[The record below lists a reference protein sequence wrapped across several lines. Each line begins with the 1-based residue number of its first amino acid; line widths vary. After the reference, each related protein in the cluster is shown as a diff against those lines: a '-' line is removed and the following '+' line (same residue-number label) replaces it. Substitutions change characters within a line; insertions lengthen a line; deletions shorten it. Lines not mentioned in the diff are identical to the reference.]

1 MASLLLP
8 ISSDDNL
15 NQLLPAAKQIAGFT
29 GYNIIPFTCKN
40 SGKKHRPEL
49 IPQEWEVR
57 YSESD
62 LFSTIYS
69 FLFPNDDDIALVVIS
84 PQVINLNSRNKAT
97 HFFSKFRSLQVP
109 YLVLSET
116 PKKIWHPR
124 DIYFPVSL
132 KDGEKEASAWAG
144 FWSRTSEANLHL
156 IHPEFRNKTT
166 RQYFKR
172 NMAFIR
178 KLFHQSNVPFNTISA
193 GHKRKEAIQK
203 AMELAANSPD
213 ALLVIPATRLNS
225 PEYVFTGPP
234 EIRLLKNRGNTPVLF
249 VNPRHDMYIPCG

>member
-49 IPQEWEVR
+49 IPQDWEVR

-116 PKKIWHPR
+116 PKKYGI
-124 DIYFPVSL
+124 
-132 KDGEKEASAWAG
+132 
-144 FWSRTSEANLHL
+144 
-156 IHPEFRNKTT
+156 
-166 RQYFKR
+166 
-172 NMAFIR
+172 
-178 KLFHQSNVPFNTISA
+178 
-193 GHKRKEAIQK
+193 
-203 AMELAANSPD
+203 
-213 ALLVIPATRLNS
+213 
-225 PEYVFTGPP
+225 P
-234 EIRLLKNRGNTPVLF
+234 EISISR
-249 VNPRHDMYIPCG
+249 